1 MKRTAS
7 IQRKT
12 KETNIAVSINLDGSG
27 TSKLQSGIGFLDHM
41 LEQIAK
47 HGIVDLEILCK
58 GDNHID
64 DHHSVEDIGIALGQ
78 ALQQALGDKMGI
90 CRYGYS
96 YAPLDEALSRTV
108 IDLSGRACI
117 EFSANFPTEKIGNF
131 QVELFREF
139 FTALAHNAKMTL
151 HIDSIRGINSHHI
164 AESIFKSFA
173 IALRQAI
180 SVDAKRQGVVPS
192 SKGVL

>member
-139 FTALAHNAKMTL
+139 FTAFAHNAKMTL